1 MVSFATLVF
10 GLVFG
15 IVDIEVRAPAATERV
30 ELLLNEESVAQLRRP
45 FSGAVDL
52 GAVPVPGELVAIAT
66 DAEGRELGRCS
77 QRINTPR
84 ANARARFVREP
95 DDENGRAVARLTWSC
110 PTDAPPSSVAVTLD
124 GRTIPDAAP
133 DRIVVP
139 AADPTRPRLLRAVV
153 ECGRDIRAVAEMG
166 IGGSRPD
173 VPSERTA
180 VAVEL
185 DAGATLPAVDG
196 LAGWFAAETG
206 PLRASAVDEVGLDV
220 VFVCEP
226 SAFDELRRAFSKRAG
241 PSRSTAKEDL
251 QFRFFLP
258 AGGGAPGFN
267 ALDWGRSGFAASKW
281 FKRKWKAVGPTLA
294 KGIEVEDFF
303 ATGQRIS
310 DAVALAGFAAAG
322 RERRRA
328 VVLLLGPAAHDVS
341 ELSAAAAAQFLA
353 ALNVPLF
360 AWSVGPS
367 SSPIEEMWSVRRRV
381 STAPEFE
388 AALADLREDLLRQRI
403 VWVEGSH
410 LPQDVELGPLAKGI
424 RLAR

>member
-52 GAVPVPGELVAIAT
+52 GAVPVPGELVAVAT

-139 AADPTRPRLLRAVV
+139 AADPSRPRLLRAVV
-153 ECGRDIRAVAEMG
+153 ECGRDVRAVAEIG
-166 IGGSRPD
+166 IGGDRPD
-173 VPSERTA
+173 IPSERTA

-185 DAGATLPAVDG
+185 DAGATLPAADG
-196 LAGWFAAETG
+196 LAGWFAAESG
-206 PLRASAVDEVGLDV
+206 PLRASAVGEAGLDV

-226 SAFDELRRAFSKRAG
+226 SAFDHLRRVFSKRTG
-241 PSRSTAKEDL
+241 QGRSPAKEDQ
-251 QFRFFLP
+251 QFRFLLP
-258 AGGGAPGFN
+258 VGGGAPGSG
-267 ALDWGRSGFAASKW
+267 ALGGGGAGFSASTW
-281 FKRKWKAVGPTLA
+281 FQRKWWAIGPTLA
-294 KGIEVEDFF
+294 GLEVGDAF
-303 ATGQRIS
+303 APGQRIS
-310 DAVALAGFAAAG
+310 EAVALAGFAAAG

-328 VVLLLGPAAHDVS
+328 VVLLLGPAAQDVS
-341 ELSAAAAAQFLA
+341 ELSPAAAARFLA

-367 SSPIEEMWSVRRRV
+367 SSPIEEMWNARRRV
-381 STAPEFE
+381 STAAEFR
-388 AALADLREDLLRQRI
+388 AALSDLREDLLRQRI